1 MRLFGIGRWGVNGSC
16 AGEDAE
22 TAYASEAALQNGSQL
37 STLVDTQGNAGAN
50 LRRRA

>member
-1 MRLFGIGRWGVNGSC
+1 MRLFGIGRWGVNESC
-16 AGEDAE
+16 TGEDAE

-37 STLVDTQGNAGAN
+37 VTLLDRKARAGAN